1 MWQPVRWNFFYCFS
15 TFFMT
20 LIRLHSYLVLKEP
33 SAITS
38 DTIKKTEV
46 KNLQVAKGTMHQCKF
61 DFFFL
66 IYDWMITFS
75 IPFAYFGVNCRD
87 QTP

>member
-1 MWQPVRWNFFYCFS
+1 MTEVLLFDTRPKLMWQPVRWIFYCFS
-15 TFFMT
+15 

-61 DFFFL
+61 DFFF
-66 IYDWMITFS
+66 F
-75 IPFAYFGVNCRD
+75 
-87 QTP
+87 